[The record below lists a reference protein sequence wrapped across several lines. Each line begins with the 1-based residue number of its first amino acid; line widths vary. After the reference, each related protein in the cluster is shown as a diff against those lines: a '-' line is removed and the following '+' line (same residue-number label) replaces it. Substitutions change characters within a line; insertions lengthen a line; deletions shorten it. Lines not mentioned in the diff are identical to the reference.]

1 MRGATLGRGL
11 AAVAVAAVSLAGVA
25 TGPRA
30 AAIDRPLALLLGDM
44 MPAPGSRDCLR
55 HVTTELRSREHAP
68 IEVTRMGARTV
79 RRIVGHED
87 DETPFLDWSVDEVRL
102 LLARRGDRPFDAV
115 ALLDCRTDE
124 AHAEMLLLS
133 PAGGLARVVLRDT
146 TLDEERARWLGRTL
160 RFHVTI
166 GFDP

>member
-1 MRGATLGRGL
+1 MRTATRAL
-11 AAVAVAAVSLAGVA
+11 AAVAMVTLALGGIA
-25 TGPRA
+25 IAPRA

-55 HVTTELRSREHAP
+55 FVTSELRSREHAP
-68 IEVTRMGARTV
+68 IEVTRMGARSV

-102 LLARRGDRPFDAV
+102 LLARRSDPQFDAV

-133 PAGGLARVVLRDT
+133 PAGGLARIALRDT
-146 TLDEERARWLGRTL
+146 TIDEERAHWLGRAL